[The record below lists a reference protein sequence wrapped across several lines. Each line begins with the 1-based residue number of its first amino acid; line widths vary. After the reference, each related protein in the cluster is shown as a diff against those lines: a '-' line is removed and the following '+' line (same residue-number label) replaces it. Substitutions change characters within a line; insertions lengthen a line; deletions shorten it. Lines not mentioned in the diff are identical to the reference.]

1 MVRTVPMF
9 VIALPCGALALM
21 AACSEPAPPA
31 TPAEPRPVPPATPAE
46 PRPVPPATP
55 AEPRPVPPATPAEPQ
70 PAPPPTPEE
79 AKRFLDAAE
88 SSLHELSTHSNQAAW
103 VASTYITEDT
113 QILAAAAA
121 AELLAAQT
129 DYAKQADRYRSLDVP
144 YDVRRR
150 LDLLRTSLTLYAP
163 ADPARTKEL
172 TTIAS
177 RLEAAYGAG
186 KYCPASGEC
195 LDLEALSR
203 IIAKS
208 RDPEEL
214 KRAWV
219 GWRTVS
225 APMRADFTRL
235 VELANE
241 GARDLG
247 FEDTGDA
254 WRAKYE
260 LPQGALPREV
270 DRLWEQVKPLYDALH
285 CYVRG
290 RLAAR
295 YGEGVVPGARPIRA
309 DLLGDM
315 WAQDWSNVYDLVAP
329 QGAAPIYD
337 LDAALRAKGLT
348 PVEMVRT
355 GERFFVSLGF
365 EPLPAT
371 FWQRSLFVKPR
382 DRDVVCHA
390 SAWDIDDEEDL
401 RIKMC
406 IDITAEDFHT
416 IHHELGH
423 SFYQRAYRRLPLLY
437 RDSPN
442 PAFHEALGDTIGLS
456 VTSEYLHRIGLVAEL
471 PPASSDLSLLLRDAL
486 AKVAFLPFAVLV
498 DRWRWGV
505 FSGDIAPPEYNQ
517 AWWELRTR
525 YQGVAPPVPRSE
537 SDFDPGAKYH
547 VAASVPYIR
556 YFFAHVLQFQLH
568 RALCEEAG
576 YKGPLHR
583 CTIYGSEKAGER
595 LRRMME
601 MGRSRP
607 WPAALEVVTGSRQMD
622 AAAMLDYFAPLKSWL
637 DAQNRGRTCGW

>member
-1 MVRTVPMF
+1 MVQVL
-9 VIALPCGALALM
+9 VVALPCGALALT
-21 AACSEPAPPA
+21 AACSDPSPP
-31 TPAEPRPVPPATPAE
+31 PRP
-46 PRPVPPATP
+46 RPGS
-55 AEPRPVPPATPAEPQ
+55 Q
-70 PAPPPTPEE
+70 PAAEE
-79 AKRFLDAAE
+79 AQRFIEQAE
-88 SSLHELSTHSNQAAW
+88 SELHELSTQNNRAAW
-103 VASTYITEDT
+103 VASTYITGDT
-113 QILAAAAA
+113 QVLAAAASA
-121 AELLAAQT
+121 KLLGAQT
-129 DYAKQADRYRSLDVP
+129 DYAKRAARYRDLDLP

-163 ADPARTKEL
+163 ADPAKTQEL
-172 TTIAS
+172 ATIAS
-177 RLEAAYGAG
+177 GLEATYGAG
-186 KYCPASGEC
+186 KYCPSAGQC
-195 LDLEALSR
+195 LDLQELSR

-225 APMRADFTRL
+225 APMRGDFTRL
-235 VELANE
+235 VALANE
-241 GARDLG
+241 GARELG
-247 FEDTGDA
+247 FKDTGDA

-260 LPQGALPREV
+260 MPPEALPREV
-270 DRLWEQVKPLYDALH
+270 DRLFGQVKPLYDALH

-295 YGEGVVPGARPIRA
+295 YGEDVVPGAGPIRA

-315 WAQDWSNVYDLVAP
+315 WAQDWSNIHDLVAP
-329 QGAAPIYD
+329 QGVAPIYD
-337 LDAALRAKGLT
+337 LDAALRAKGFT
-348 PVEMVRT
+348 PIEMVKT

-365 EPLPAT
+365 DPLPAT
-371 FWQRSLFVKPR
+371 FWERSLFVKPA

-390 SAWDIDDEEDL
+390 SAWNIDDEEDV

-406 IDITAEDFHT
+406 IDVTADDFQT

-423 SFYQRAYRRLPLLY
+423 TFYQRAYNHLPWLY

-456 VTSEYLHRIGLVAEL
+456 VTPAYLQRIGLVDEL
-471 PPASSDLSLLLRDAL
+471 PPPSSDVSLLLREAL

-505 FSGDIAPPEYNQ
+505 FSGDIPPAEYNK
-517 AWWELRTR
+517 AWWDLRRR
-525 YQGVAPPVPRSE
+525 YQGVTPPVPRSE
-537 SDFDPGAKYH
+537 ADFDPGAKYH

-556 YFFAHVLQFQLH
+556 YFFAHILQFQLH

-576 YKGPLHR
+576 HKGPLHR
-583 CTIYGSEKAGER
+583 CTIYGSEQAGER

-607 WPAALEVVTGSRQMD
+607 WPEALEAVTGSRRMD
-622 AAAMLDYFAPLKSWL
+622 AAAMLDYFAPLRGWL
-637 DAQNRGRTCGW
+637 DRQNRGRTCGW

>member
-1 MVRTVPMF
+1 MVRMVP
-9 VIALPCGALALM
+9 VLVVALPCGALALT
-21 AACSEPAPPA
+21 AACSDPSPP
-31 TPAEPRPVPPATPAE
+31 PRP
-46 PRPVPPATP
+46 RPGS
-55 AEPRPVPPATPAEPQ
+55 Q
-70 PAPPPTPEE
+70 PAAEE
-79 AKRFLDAAE
+79 AQRFIEQAE
-88 SSLHELSTHSNQAAW
+88 SVLHELSTQNNRAAW
-103 VASTYITEDT
+103 VASTYITGDT
-113 QILAAAAA
+113 QVLAAAASA
-121 AELLAAQT
+121 KLLGAQT
-129 DYAKQADRYRSLDVP
+129 DYAKRAARYRDLDLP

-163 ADPARTKEL
+163 ADPAKTQEL
-172 TTIAS
+172 ATIAS
-177 RLEAAYGAG
+177 GLEATYGAG
-186 KYCPASGEC
+186 KYCPSAGQC
-195 LDLEALSR
+195 LDLQELSR

-225 APMRADFTRL
+225 APMRGDFTRL
-235 VELANE
+235 VALANE
-241 GARDLG
+241 GARELG
-247 FEDTGDA
+247 FKDTGDA

-260 LPQGALPREV
+260 MPPEALPREV
-270 DRLWEQVKPLYDALH
+270 DRLFGQVKPLYDALH

-295 YGEGVVPGARPIRA
+295 YGEDVVPGAAPIRA

-315 WAQDWSNVYDLVAP
+315 WAQDWSNIHDLVAP
-329 QGAAPIYD
+329 QGVAPIYD
-337 LDAALRAKGLT
+337 LDAALRAKGFT
-348 PVEMVRT
+348 PIEMVKT

-365 EPLPAT
+365 DPLPAT
-371 FWQRSLFVKPR
+371 FWERSLFVKPA

-390 SAWDIDDEEDL
+390 SAWNIDDEEDV

-406 IDITAEDFHT
+406 IDVTADDFQT

-423 SFYQRAYRRLPLLY
+423 TFYQRAYNHLPWLY

-456 VTSEYLHRIGLVAEL
+456 VTPAYLQRIGLVDEL
-471 PPASSDLSLLLRDAL
+471 PPPSSDVSLLLREAL

-505 FSGDIAPPEYNQ
+505 FSGDIPPAEYNK
-517 AWWELRTR
+517 AWWDLRRR
-525 YQGVAPPVPRSE
+525 YQGVTPPVPRSE
-537 SDFDPGAKYH
+537 ADFDPGAKYH

-556 YFFAHVLQFQLH
+556 YFFAHILQFQLH

-576 YKGPLHR
+576 HKGPLHR
-583 CTIYGSEKAGER
+583 CTIYGSEQAGER

-607 WPAALEVVTGSRQMD
+607 WPEALEAVTGSRRMD
-622 AAAMLDYFAPLKSWL
+622 AAAMLDYFAPLRGWL
-637 DAQNRGRTCGW
+637 DRQNRGRTCGW

>member
-1 MVRTVPMF
+1 MMRMVPMF
-9 VIALPCGALALM
+9 AVALPCGALALSS
-21 AACSEPAPPA
+21 ACSDPAPPA
-31 TPAEPRPVPPATPAE
+31 PQPVPRPTPAT
-46 PRPVPPATP
+46 
-55 AEPRPVPPATPAEPQ
+55 
-70 PAPPPTPEE
+70 EE
-79 AKRFLDAAE
+79 ATRFIEEAE
-88 SSLHELSTHSNQAAW
+88 SELHQLSTHNNRAAW

-113 QILAAAAA
+113 QILAAAASA
-121 AELLAAQT
+121 KLLTA
-129 DYAKQADRYRSLDVP
+129 QADLAKRADRFRDLELP
-144 YDVRRR
+144 HDVRRR
-150 LDLLRTSLTLYAP
+150 IDLLRTSLTLYAP
-163 ADPARTKEL
+163 ADPARTQEL
-172 TTIAS
+172 ATIAS

-186 KYCPASGEC
+186 KYCPAGGQC
-195 LDLEALSR
+195 LDLEALGR
-203 IIAKS
+203 IMANS

-225 APMRADFTRL
+225 APMRAEYTRL

-241 GARDLG
+241 GARELG
-247 FEDTGDA
+247 FKDTGDA

-260 LPQGALPREV
+260 LPPGVLPREV
-270 DRLWEQVKPLYDALH
+270 DRLWAQAKPLYDALH

-295 YGEGVVPGARPIRA
+295 YGAEVVPDARPIRA

-315 WAQDWSNVYDLVAP
+315 WAQDWTNIYELAEP
-329 QGAAPIYD
+329 EGAAPIYD
-337 LDAALRAKGLT
+337 LSAALREKGFT
-348 PVEMVRT
+348 PIEMVKT

-365 EPLPAT
+365 DPLPAT
-371 FWQRSLFVKPR
+371 FWQRSMFVKPA

-390 SAWDIDDEEDL
+390 SAWNIDDEEDV

-406 IDITAEDFHT
+406 IDITADDFHT

-423 SFYQRAYRRLPLLY
+423 TFYQLAYNQLPLLY

-456 VTSEYLHRIGLVAEL
+456 VTADYLRQIGLVSEL
-471 PPASSDLSLLLRDAL
+471 PPASSDLSLLLRHAL
-486 AKVAFLPFAVLV
+486 GKVAFLPFAILV

-505 FSGDIAPPEYNQ
+505 CSGDIRPAEYNS
-517 AWWELRTR
+517 AWWALRAR

-537 SDFDPGAKYH
+537 ADFDPGAKYH

-556 YFFAHVLQFQLH
+556 YFFAHILQFQFH
-568 RALCEEAG
+568 RGLCEAAG

-583 CTIYGSEKAGER
+583 CTIHGSAEAGER

-607 WPAALEVVTGSRQMD
+607 WPEALEAVTGSRQMD
-622 AAAMLDYFAPLKSWL
+622 AAAMLDYFAPLKEWL
-637 DAQNRGRTCGW
+637 DQQNRGKTCGW

>member
-1 MVRTVPMF
+1 MVRMVP
-9 VIALPCGALALM
+9 VLVVALPCGALALT
-21 AACSEPAPPA
+21 AACSDPSPP
-31 TPAEPRPVPPATPAE
+31 PRP
-46 PRPVPPATP
+46 RPGS
-55 AEPRPVPPATPAEPQ
+55 Q
-70 PAPPPTPEE
+70 PAAEE
-79 AKRFLDAAE
+79 AQRFIEQAE
-88 SSLHELSTHSNQAAW
+88 SALHELSTQNNRAAW
-103 VASTYITEDT
+103 VASTYITGDT
-113 QILAAAAA
+113 QILAAAASA
-121 AELLAAQT
+121 KLLGAQT
-129 DYAKQADRYRSLDVP
+129 DYAERAARYRDLDLP

-163 ADPARTKEL
+163 ADPAKTQEL
-172 TTIAS
+172 ATIAS
-177 RLEAAYGAG
+177 RLEATYGAG
-186 KYCPASGEC
+186 KHCPSAGQC
-195 LDLEALSR
+195 LDLQELSR

-225 APMRADFTRL
+225 APMRGDFTRL
-235 VELANE
+235 VALANE
-241 GARDLG
+241 GARELG
-247 FEDTGDA
+247 FKDTGDA

-260 LPQGALPREV
+260 MPLEALPREV
-270 DRLWEQVKPLYDALH
+270 DRLFGQVKPLYDALH

-295 YGEGVVPGARPIRA
+295 YGEDVVPGARPIRA

-315 WAQDWSNVYDLVAP
+315 WAQDWSNIHDLVAP
-329 QGAAPIYD
+329 EGIAPIYD

-348 PVEMVRT
+348 PIEMVKT

-365 EPLPAT
+365 DPLPAT
-371 FWQRSLFVKPR
+371 FWDRSLFVKPA

-390 SAWDIDDEEDL
+390 SAWNIDDEEDL

-406 IDITAEDFHT
+406 IDITADDFQT

-423 SFYQRAYRRLPLLY
+423 TFYQRAYNHLPWLY

-456 VTSEYLHRIGLVAEL
+456 VTPAYLQRIGLVDEL
-471 PPASSDLSLLLRDAL
+471 PPPSSDVSLLLRDAL

-505 FSGDIAPPEYNQ
+505 FSGDIPPAEYNK
-517 AWWELRTR
+517 AWWDLRRR
-525 YQGVAPPVPRSE
+525 YQGVTPPVPRSE
-537 SDFDPGAKYH
+537 ADFDPGAKYH

-556 YFFAHVLQFQLH
+556 YFFAHILQFQLH

-576 YKGPLHR
+576 HKGPLHR
-583 CTIYGSEKAGER
+583 CTIYGSEQAGER

-607 WPAALEVVTGSRQMD
+607 WPEALEAVTGSRRMD
-622 AAAMLDYFAPLKSWL
+622 AAAMLDYFAPLRGWL
-637 DAQNRGRTCGW
+637 DRQNRGRTCGW

>member
-1 MVRTVPMF
+1 MVRMVQ
-9 VIALPCGALALM
+9 VLVVALPCGALALT
-21 AACSEPAPPA
+21 AACSDPSPP
-31 TPAEPRPVPPATPAE
+31 PRP
-46 PRPVPPATP
+46 RPGS
-55 AEPRPVPPATPAEPQ
+55 Q
-70 PAPPPTPEE
+70 PAAEE
-79 AKRFLDAAE
+79 AQRFIEQAE
-88 SSLHELSTHSNQAAW
+88 SELHELSTQNNRAAW
-103 VASTYITEDT
+103 VASTYITGDT
-113 QILAAAAA
+113 QVLAAAASA
-121 AELLAAQT
+121 KLLGAQT
-129 DYAKQADRYRSLDVP
+129 DYAKRAARYRDLDLP

-163 ADPARTKEL
+163 ADPAKTQEL
-172 TTIAS
+172 ATIAS
-177 RLEAAYGAG
+177 GLEATYGAG
-186 KYCPASGEC
+186 KYCPSAGQC
-195 LDLEALSR
+195 LDLQELSR

-225 APMRADFTRL
+225 APMRGDFTRL
-235 VELANE
+235 VALANE
-241 GARDLG
+241 GARELG
-247 FEDTGDA
+247 FKDTGDA

-260 LPQGALPREV
+260 MPPEALPREV
-270 DRLWEQVKPLYDALH
+270 DRLFGQVKPLYDALH

-295 YGEGVVPGARPIRA
+295 YGEDVVPGAGPIRA

-315 WAQDWSNVYDLVAP
+315 WAQDWSNIHDLVAP
-329 QGAAPIYD
+329 QGVAPIYD
-337 LDAALRAKGLT
+337 LDAALRAKGFT
-348 PVEMVRT
+348 PIEMVKT

-365 EPLPAT
+365 DPLPAT
-371 FWQRSLFVKPR
+371 FWERSLFVKPA

-390 SAWDIDDEEDL
+390 SAWNIDDEEDV

-406 IDITAEDFHT
+406 IDVTADDFQT

-423 SFYQRAYRRLPLLY
+423 TFYQRAYNHLPWLY

-456 VTSEYLHRIGLVAEL
+456 VTPAYLQRIGLVDEL
-471 PPASSDLSLLLRDAL
+471 PPPSSDVSLLLREAL

-505 FSGDIAPPEYNQ
+505 FSGDIPPAEYNK
-517 AWWELRTR
+517 AWWDLRRR
-525 YQGVAPPVPRSE
+525 YQGVTPPVPRSE
-537 SDFDPGAKYH
+537 ADFDPGAKYH

-556 YFFAHVLQFQLH
+556 YFFAHILQFQLH

-576 YKGPLHR
+576 HKGPLHR
-583 CTIYGSEKAGER
+583 CTIYGSEQAGER

-607 WPAALEVVTGSRQMD
+607 WPEALEAVTGSRRMD
-622 AAAMLDYFAPLKSWL
+622 AAAMLDYFAPLRGWL
-637 DAQNRGRTCGW
+637 DRQNRGRTCGW

>member
-1 MVRTVPMF
+1 MVRMVP
-9 VIALPCGALALM
+9 VLVVALPCGALALT
-21 AACSEPAPPA
+21 AACSDPSPP
-31 TPAEPRPVPPATPAE
+31 PRP
-46 PRPVPPATP
+46 RPGS
-55 AEPRPVPPATPAEPQ
+55 Q
-70 PAPPPTPEE
+70 PAAEE
-79 AKRFLDAAE
+79 AQRFIEQAE
-88 SSLHELSTHSNQAAW
+88 SELHELSTQNNRAAW
-103 VASTYITEDT
+103 VASTYITGDT
-113 QILAAAAA
+113 QVLAAAASA
-121 AELLAAQT
+121 KLLGAQT
-129 DYAKQADRYRSLDVP
+129 DYAKRAARYRDLDLP

-163 ADPARTKEL
+163 ADPAKTQEL
-172 TTIAS
+172 ATIAS
-177 RLEAAYGAG
+177 GLEATYGAG
-186 KYCPASGEC
+186 KYCPSAGQC
-195 LDLEALSR
+195 LDLQELSR

-225 APMRADFTRL
+225 APMRGDFTRL
-235 VELANE
+235 VALAND
-241 GARDLG
+241 GARELG
-247 FEDTGDA
+247 FKDTGDA

-260 LPQGALPREV
+260 MPPEALPREV
-270 DRLWEQVKPLYDALH
+270 DRLFGQVKPLYDALH

-295 YGEGVVPGARPIRA
+295 YGEDVVPGAGPIRA

-315 WAQDWSNVYDLVAP
+315 WAQDWSNIHDLVAP
-329 QGAAPIYD
+329 QGVAPIYD
-337 LDAALRAKGLT
+337 LDAALRAKGFT
-348 PVEMVRT
+348 PIEMVKT

-365 EPLPAT
+365 DPLPAT
-371 FWQRSLFVKPR
+371 FWERSLFVKPA

-390 SAWDIDDEEDL
+390 SAWNIDDEEDV

-406 IDITAEDFHT
+406 IDVTADDFQT

-423 SFYQRAYRRLPLLY
+423 TFYQRAYNHLPWLY

-456 VTSEYLHRIGLVAEL
+456 VTPAYLQRIGLVDEL
-471 PPASSDLSLLLRDAL
+471 PPPSSDVSLLLREAL

-505 FSGDIAPPEYNQ
+505 FSGDIPPAEYNK
-517 AWWELRTR
+517 AWWDLRRR
-525 YQGVAPPVPRSE
+525 YQGVTPPVPRSE
-537 SDFDPGAKYH
+537 ADFDPGAKYH

-556 YFFAHVLQFQLH
+556 YFFAHILQFQLH

-576 YKGPLHR
+576 HKGPLHR
-583 CTIYGSEKAGER
+583 CTIYGSEQAGER

-607 WPAALEVVTGSRQMD
+607 WPEALEAVTGSRRMD
-622 AAAMLDYFAPLKSWL
+622 AAAMLDYFAPLRGWL
-637 DAQNRGRTCGW
+637 DRQNRGRTCGW

>member
-1 MVRTVPMF
+1 MVRMVP
-9 VIALPCGALALM
+9 VLVVALPCGALALT
-21 AACSEPAPPA
+21 AACSDPSPP
-31 TPAEPRPVPPATPAE
+31 PRP
-46 PRPVPPATP
+46 RPGS
-55 AEPRPVPPATPAEPQ
+55 Q
-70 PAPPPTPEE
+70 PAAEE
-79 AKRFLDAAE
+79 AQRFIEQAE
-88 SSLHELSTHSNQAAW
+88 SELHELSTQNNRAAW
-103 VASTYITEDT
+103 VASTYITGDT
-113 QILAAAAA
+113 QVLAAAASA
-121 AELLAAQT
+121 KLLGAQT
-129 DYAKQADRYRSLDVP
+129 DYAKRAARYRDLDLP

-163 ADPARTKEL
+163 ADPAKTQEL
-172 TTIAS
+172 ATIAS
-177 RLEAAYGAG
+177 GLEATYGAG
-186 KYCPASGEC
+186 KYCPSAGQC
-195 LDLEALSR
+195 LDLQELSR

-225 APMRADFTRL
+225 APMRGDFTRL
-235 VELANE
+235 VALANE
-241 GARDLG
+241 GARELG
-247 FEDTGDA
+247 FKDTGDA

-260 LPQGALPREV
+260 MPPEALPREV
-270 DRLWEQVKPLYDALH
+270 DRLFGQVKPLYDALH

-295 YGEGVVPGARPIRA
+295 YGEDVVPGAAPIRA

-315 WAQDWSNVYDLVAP
+315 WAQDWSNIHDLVAP
-329 QGAAPIYD
+329 QGVAPIYD
-337 LDAALRAKGLT
+337 LDAALRAKGFT
-348 PVEMVRT
+348 PIEMVKT

-365 EPLPAT
+365 DPLPAT
-371 FWQRSLFVKPR
+371 FWERSLFVKPA

-390 SAWDIDDEEDL
+390 SAWNIDDEEDV

-406 IDITAEDFHT
+406 IDVTADDFQT

-423 SFYQRAYRRLPLLY
+423 TFYQRAYNHLPWLY

-456 VTSEYLHRIGLVAEL
+456 VTPAYLQRIGLVDEL
-471 PPASSDLSLLLRDAL
+471 PPPSSDVSLLLREAL

-505 FSGDIAPPEYNQ
+505 FSGDIPPAEYNK
-517 AWWELRTR
+517 AWWDLRRR
-525 YQGVAPPVPRSE
+525 YQGVTPPVPRSE
-537 SDFDPGAKYH
+537 ADFDPGAKYH

-556 YFFAHVLQFQLH
+556 YFFAHILQFQLH

-576 YKGPLHR
+576 HKGPLHR
-583 CTIYGSEKAGER
+583 CTIYGSEQAGER

-607 WPAALEVVTGSRQMD
+607 WPEALEAVTGSRRMD
-622 AAAMLDYFAPLKSWL
+622 AAAMLDYFAPLRGWL
-637 DAQNRGRTCGW
+637 DRQNRGRTCGW

>member
-1 MVRTVPMF
+1 MVRMVP
-9 VIALPCGALALM
+9 VLVVALPCGALALT
-21 AACSEPAPPA
+21 AACSDPSPP
-31 TPAEPRPVPPATPAE
+31 PRP
-46 PRPVPPATP
+46 RPGS
-55 AEPRPVPPATPAEPQ
+55 Q
-70 PAPPPTPEE
+70 PAAEE
-79 AKRFLDAAE
+79 AQRFIEQAE
-88 SSLHELSTHSNQAAW
+88 SELHELSTQNNRAAW
-103 VASTYITEDT
+103 VASTYITGDT
-113 QILAAAAA
+113 QVLAAAASA
-121 AELLAAQT
+121 KLLGAQT
-129 DYAKQADRYRSLDVP
+129 DYAERAARYRDLDLP

-163 ADPARTKEL
+163 ADPAKTQEL
-172 TTIAS
+172 ATIAS
-177 RLEAAYGAG
+177 RLEATYGAG
-186 KYCPASGEC
+186 KYCPSAGQC
-195 LDLEALSR
+195 LDLQELSR

-225 APMRADFTRL
+225 APMRGDFTRL
-235 VELANE
+235 VALANE
-241 GARDLG
+241 GARELG
-247 FEDTGDA
+247 FKDTGDA

-260 LPQGALPREV
+260 MPLEALPREV
-270 DRLWEQVKPLYDALH
+270 DRLFGQVKPLYDALH

-295 YGEGVVPGARPIRA
+295 YGEDVVPGARPIRA

-315 WAQDWSNVYDLVAP
+315 WAQDWSNIHDLVAP
-329 QGAAPIYD
+329 EGIAPIYD
-337 LDAALRAKGLT
+337 LDAALRAKGFT
-348 PVEMVRT
+348 PIEMVKT

-371 FWQRSLFVKPR
+371 FWDRSLFVKPA

-390 SAWDIDDEEDL
+390 SAWNIDDEEDV

-406 IDITAEDFHT
+406 IDVTADDFQT

-423 SFYQRAYRRLPLLY
+423 TFYQRAYNHLPWLY

-456 VTSEYLHRIGLVAEL
+456 VTPAYLQRIGLVDEL
-471 PPASSDLSLLLRDAL
+471 PPPSSDVSLLLRDAL

-505 FSGDIAPPEYNQ
+505 FSGDIPPAEYNK
-517 AWWELRTR
+517 AWWDLRRR
-525 YQGVAPPVPRSE
+525 YQGVTPPAPRSE
-537 SDFDPGAKYH
+537 ADFDPGAKYH

-556 YFFAHVLQFQLH
+556 YFFAHILQFQLH

-576 YKGPLHR
+576 HKGPLHR
-583 CTIYGSEKAGER
+583 CTIYGSEQAGER

-607 WPAALEVVTGSRQMD
+607 WPEALEAVTGSRRMD
-622 AAAMLDYFAPLKSWL
+622 AAAMLDYFAPLRGWL
-637 DAQNRGRTCGW
+637 DRQNRGRKCGW